1 MFLLPDFLHL
11 VSFGSGT
18 GRTQLSSPLCLT
30 FCLATPLFTS
40 IAMMADVPM
49 TISIVSSLLLLC
61 TELHPRLALPE
72 GQRCSSSWFP
82 GKQHWLRPASSEE
95 RRVWKLLYIHL
106 CSPGLHL
113 LPLTLPPREL
123 PLMKTLQSGQ
133 QNYLLK
139 NA

>member
-61 TELHPRLALPE
+61 TELHPSLRCRRANVAHRLVFLADNIGCDLPLPWSRGANHNMTYGMLIFTKKERCGSDCTFTCAVLALTYYP
-72 GQRCSSSWFP
+72 
-82 GKQHWLRPASSEE
+82 
-95 RRVWKLLYIHL
+95 
-106 CSPGLHL
+106 
-113 LPLTLPPREL
+113 
-123 PLMKTLQSGQ
+123 
-133 QNYLLK
+133 
-139 NA
+139 